1 MNYEYEQINY
11 KKNMPI
17 NVFTHTVE
25 RFPYHWHEDMEI
37 LFVLEGALEIRVRQG
52 R

>member
-1 MNYEYEQINY
+1 MNLIFSQEEA
-11 KKNMPI
+11 I